1 MTFMKTT
8 VREYRKHSPY
18 QYLNP
23 FGEEGSS
30 CLGKAGNV
38 YCMTK
43 LL

>member
-1 MTFMKTT
+1 MIFMEFPVK
-8 VREYRKHSPY
+8 EYRKHSPY

-30 CLGKAGNV
+30 SPGKAGNV
-38 YCMTK
+38 YYMME

>member
-1 MTFMKTT
+1 MERT
-8 VREYRKHSPY
+8 VKEHRKHSPY

-30 CLGKAGNV
+30 PGKAGNV
-38 YCMTK
+38 CYVME